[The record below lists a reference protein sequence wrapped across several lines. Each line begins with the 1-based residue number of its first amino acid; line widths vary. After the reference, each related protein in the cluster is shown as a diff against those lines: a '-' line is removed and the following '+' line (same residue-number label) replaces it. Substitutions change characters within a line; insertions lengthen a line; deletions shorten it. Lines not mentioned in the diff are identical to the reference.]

1 VGAKEGAEGLFHS
14 LRRLLE
20 LPDGVEVF
28 PGHVAGSLCGKAM
41 SSKAS
46 STIGFE
52 RRFNDALQLADE
64 LEFVAAS
71 AAVSAPKP
79 PNMGRLVE
87 LNRGPWLGA
96 APDVAELPV
105 APEGAVVLDVRP
117 ADDYLAGHAAGALNV
132 PASGSSFATKAGFL
146 LDPKTPIV
154 VQATD
159 AAEAERAVAGL
170 RAVGFL
176 ELEGYVL
183 GGGPEQI
190 EPVGLDELE
199 SLLAEGAEL
208 IDVREKDER
217 DNGYIAGSRNV
228 PYRLLPICSDVPTDR
243 TVVTICESGAR
254 AGIAA
259 SILAAKGVAARP
271 VLYGGIAD
279 WAARGGQTVEFRRC
293 GGT

>member
-1 VGAKEGAEGLFHS
+1 VA
-14 LRRLLE
+14 
-20 LPDGVEVF
+20 P
-28 PGHVAGSLCGKAM
+28 AGS
-41 SSKAS
+41 
-46 STIGFE
+46 
-52 RRFNDALQLADE
+52 
-64 LEFVAAS
+64 
-71 AAVSAPKP
+71 
-79 PNMGRLVE
+79 
-87 LNRGPWLGA
+87 
-96 APDVAELPV
+96 
-105 APEGAVVLDVRP
+105 VVLDVRP
-117 ADDYLAGHAAGALNV
+117 ADDYLAGHAPGSLNV
-132 PASGSSFATKAGFL
+132 PVSGSSFATKAGFL

-271 VLYGGIAD
+271 VLHGGIAD